1 MAIIQQLEVEVNAH
15 IKINEKDAQ
24 ACIKI
29 LEIYLT
35 NNEDLKLEYDR
46 NEKGEAIITIK
57 ERKMEIKDSGNG
69 PHFKKYLD

>member
-1 MAIIQQLEVEVNAH
+1 MAIMQQLEVEINAH

-46 NEKGEAIITIK
+46 DEKGEAIITIK
-57 ERKMEIKDSGNG
+57 ERKMEIEDLGDGSYS
-69 PHFKKYLD
+69 KKYLD